1 MAKSTCCRDK
11 RPVGRDRKEVQKDY
25 EKSVW
30 MGKKIWLW
38 LKEGG
43 KIDITV
49 FIKWNEICMVT
60 PRDSHRLLTILTF

>member
-1 MAKSTCCRDK
+1 M
-11 RPVGRDRKEVQKDY
+11 VGRDWKEVQKDY

-30 MGKKIWLW
+30 MEEKIWLW

-49 FIKWNEICMVT
+49 FIE
-60 PRDSHRLLTILTF
+60 